1 MTTIWNKSF
10 ESEAVDVET
19 DFIQGDVK
27 IPRNGDG
34 EIDISRNLEN

>member
-34 EIDISRNLEN
+34 EKDISRNLGN

>member
-19 DFIQGDVK
+19 DFIQESVK
-27 IPRNGDG
+27 ITGKGDG
-34 EIDISRNLEN
+34 EMNISRNLGN